1 MIAGNLKF
9 GAAESFNKG
18 TAPTF
23 LEATEAKKGGNFSNA
38 WDRVTFIVAA
48 PGCSFGAPND
58 IKVANNGVQVQ
69 LGYEE
74 KLVTICDDGVES
86 TFLMLVKRV

>member
-23 LEATEAKKGGNFSNA
+23 LEATQAKKVRNFINA
-38 WDRVTFIVAA
+38 FDRFTFRLA
-48 PGCSFGAPND
+48 PGKSD
-58 IKVANNGVQVQ
+58 LIVANNGVILS

-74 KLVTICDDGVES
+74 KDITVCEDGEEKTYTI
-86 TFLMLVKRV
+86 LVKV

>member
-23 LEATEAKKGGNFSNA
+23 LEATQAKKVRNFINA
-38 WDRVTFIVAA
+38 FDRVTFVFA
-48 PGCSFGAPND
+48 PPGGSRGAPND
-58 IKVANNGVQVQ
+58 LMVAPNGVIIQ

-74 KLVTICDDGVES
+74 KEIAVCEDGAVVTYQ
-86 TFLMLVKRV
+86 MLVKLI